1 MDGSGGYLMR
11 INSTNLRWTS
21 VLLAALII
29 GVLGGCGEQA
39 QDVDEEM
46 PVITD
51 DLEPDNGDAA
61 ADGTPSQDIP
71 DDAETMADVAGS
83 FTMPTSFRMTVE
95 DAQGNTQTMA
105 MKMDG
110 EQATNM
116 RIEHEAPEGAQI
128 MIMDFEG
135 GEMVSYDP
143 STNEGFNMPVSDEEA
158 ADAPMPWEDYDEAA
172 EIVGS
177 EEINGVD
184 TWIVEAAPE
193 GPEGEAATIWIGK
206 EDGLMRQVKQGEETV
221 TFTISDLNS
230 VSDDAF
236 EVPDDVEIS
245 EMPAPGP
252 MEGAE

>member
-1 MDGSGGYLMR
+1 MR
-11 INSTNLRWTS
+11 INSTNLRCTS
-21 VLLAALII
+21 VLVAALII

-61 ADGTPSQDIP
+61 PDGTASQDVP
-71 DDAETMADVAGS
+71 DDAETMADVVGS

-95 DAQGNTQTMA
+95 DEQGTAQTMA

-110 EQATNM
+110 EQATKM
-116 RIEHEAPEGAQI
+116 RVEHEAPEGAQV

-135 GEMVSYDP
+135 GQMVSYDP
-143 STNEGFNMPVSDEEA
+143 SANEGFSMPVSDEEA
-158 ADAPMPWEDYDEAA
+158 ADAPMPWDDYEETA

-184 TWIVEAAPE
+184 TWIVETGPE
-193 GPEGEAATIWIGK
+193 GPEGETATVWIGK
-206 EDGLMRQVKQGEETV
+206 DDGLIRQVRQGEETL
-221 TFTISDLNS
+221 TFTISDVNS
-230 VSDDAF
+230 VPDDAF

-245 EMPAPGP
+245 DMPAPTAP
-252 MEGAE
+252 QGAE